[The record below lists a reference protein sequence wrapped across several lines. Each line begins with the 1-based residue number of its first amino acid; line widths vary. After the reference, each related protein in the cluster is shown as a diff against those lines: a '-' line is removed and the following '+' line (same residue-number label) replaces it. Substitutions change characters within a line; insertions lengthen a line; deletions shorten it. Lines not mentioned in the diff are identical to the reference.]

1 MSIIELLIPVE
12 DNVKRLLTLM
22 IMFSLSLHIS
32 VAETRE
38 VYLPDF
44 EGSFPF
50 EGGMVIEPEDDIL
63 FDLMRPEMYG
73 IPAAE
78 GKTSASRLLTGET
91 ETSTPVY
98 HIDSGKPGPAIY
110 IVAGTHGDE
119 RAGWYAASLLE
130 HIALD
135 AGSLSI
141 LPQANRLGCEK
152 NSRHVVGSLD
162 LNRSYPGKSEG
173 DPAQSLAHA
182 IYEDIMRVRPAL
194 VLDLHEAAYY
204 EQDRDFLGNKIIFT
218 TLDGIEDLFFSLMES
233 AEKESLGA
241 YPFGFVSPGVAGSLN
256 STASSGPRI
265 PVLTVETFRGF
276 PISQRVEDQI
286 DIVLHCLRFY
296 GMID

>member
-1 MSIIELLIPVE
+1 MKKLLV
-12 DNVKRLLTLM
+12 LLLM
-22 IMFSLSLHIS
+22 LATSLHFAG
-32 VAETRE
+32 VEALE

-44 EGSFPF
+44 EMSFPF
-50 EGGMVIEPEDDIL
+50 EGQRVVEPEDDVP
-63 FDLMRPEMYG
+63 FGHMRPEMYG

-78 GKTSASRLLTGET
+78 EKNSASHLLTEET

-110 IVAGTHGDE
+110 IEAGTHGDE

-130 HIALD
+130 QIALD

-141 LPQANRLGCEK
+141 LPQANRLGCEEIR
-152 NSRHVVGSLD
+152 RHVIGSLD
-162 LNRSYPGKSEG
+162 LNRSYPGEEGG
-173 DPAQSLAHA
+173 DPAQNLAHA
-182 IYEDIMRVRPAL
+182 IYDDITRMQPVL

-204 EQDRDFLGNKIIFT
+204 AEDSDFLGNKIIFT
-218 TLDGIEDLFFSLMES
+218 NLDGIEELFFSLLES
-233 AEKESLGA
+233 AEKESLGK

-256 STASSGPRI
+256 STAAKGAGI